1 MKPGLIIGT
10 VLIVFCTVIAAVAL
24 SGSSRKSITFA
35 DARRLS
41 EPCEIYG
48 AVVPH
53 RTKFDLAS
61 SRLSFALQE
70 EKTGAVMPVVYTK
83 VKPASFD
90 QASHVKA
97 IGVFSGDH
105 FEADSLLVKCPSK
118 YQGTDRIANP
128 EAARKVYAT
137 GN

>member
-10 VLIVFCTVIAAVAL
+10 IVIVFCTVIAAVAL
-24 SGSSRKSITFA
+24 SGSSRKAITFA

-53 RTKFDLAS
+53 RTKFDLTS

-70 EKTGAVMPVVYTK
+70 EKTGPVMPPGLSLGI
-83 VKPASFD
+83 VKLAVRLMPGPASL
-90 QASHVKA
+90 
-97 IGVFSGDH
+97 GVVTGR
-105 FEADSLLVKCPSK
+105 LIV
-118 YQGTDRIANP
+118 TIV
-128 EAARKVYAT
+128 AAT
-137 GN
+137 